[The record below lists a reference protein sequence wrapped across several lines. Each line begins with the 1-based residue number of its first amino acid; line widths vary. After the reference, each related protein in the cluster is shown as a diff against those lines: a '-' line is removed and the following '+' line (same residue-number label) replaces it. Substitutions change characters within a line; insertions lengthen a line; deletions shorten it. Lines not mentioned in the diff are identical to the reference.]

1 MLTVQYPT
9 IDPAAFPHQEQAMN
23 IFLIS
28 AESVLEP
35 LCRSYVC
42 ELFQV
47 KLKTQSDASVHAMQL
62 LGAVGVL

>member
-9 IDPAAFPHQEQAMN
+9 IDPAAFPLQEQAMN

-35 LCRSYVC
+35 LLPLIR
-42 ELFQV
+42 L
-47 KLKTQSDASVHAMQL
+47 
-62 LGAVGVL
+62 